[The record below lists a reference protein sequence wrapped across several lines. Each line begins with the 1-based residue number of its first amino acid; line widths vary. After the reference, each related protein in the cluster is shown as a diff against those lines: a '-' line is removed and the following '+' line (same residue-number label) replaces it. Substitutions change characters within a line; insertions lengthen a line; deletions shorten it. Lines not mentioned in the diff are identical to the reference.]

1 MSSLA
6 EPTLAL
12 LMYSEFPRILISF
25 LSTPLSMRVF
35 LSLRS
40 VDSVFLSAIDM
51 KGFKNTLGQSAF
63 DILCLFE
70 RTEATSQERAN
81 FTISGLVLCLEY
93 LPILKLSHTA

>member
-25 LSTPLSMRVF
+25 LSTPLSMRVL

-40 VDSVFLSAIDM
+40 VDLVFLSALDM

-63 DILCLFE
+63 NINFCVCSKELRLRRKSE
-70 RTEATSQERAN
+70 QTLQLATYNQ
-81 FTISGLVLCLEY
+81 
-93 LPILKLSHTA
+93 